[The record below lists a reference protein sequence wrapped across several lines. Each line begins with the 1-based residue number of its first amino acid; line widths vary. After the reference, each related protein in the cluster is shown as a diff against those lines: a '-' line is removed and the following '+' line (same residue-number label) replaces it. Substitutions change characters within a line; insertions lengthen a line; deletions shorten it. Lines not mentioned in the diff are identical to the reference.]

1 MSATVG
7 SLNIEVQLALNKLQ
21 GQFDT
26 LTQKVNQNN
35 ARLNSSFKGLSDSIR
50 AQFTSLIPA
59 VTLGSMVAFEKSLF
73 SGAANLQHAADAAR
87 VGVEEF
93 QVLGYLARH
102 SGSDIDALTR
112 SLDRMQLNIEKAST
126 GDKGMQRYFRELGIS
141 IEAIEHLSPERQFE
155 MIGQAVTRASDPTQ
169 AWAAAVE
176 ILGVRTAPRLM
187 EALKRL
193 GAEGFDAVAD
203 KARASG
209 QVMDKEAAELL
220 QQRAIQAEDLW
231 TRIKNRAS
239 EMTALIF
246 ATGDVEGLQYQIRY
260 WKELGNNEEW
270 VTQLEKELAVAI
282 RTRAAAQAAASAATA
297 QTASV
302 SISFMSAEEQAALKL
317 KSAHDALDARAAI
330 LDPSYDDKVAA
341 AKERLAEAARKA
353 NLAEM
358 SDADQIITLRQQA
371 LELEIKSNDAGL
383 TTLDQLKAKT
393 ESENL
398 YREAGAKT
406 ETQIKALDA
415 ANEALAKAD
424 QKVSDREETKIDQLE
439 TLRNRVEQA
448 QKAYDDLIASFA
460 GAPADD
466 ADVLEAT
473 IKATVKLTAAK
484 QDLAQVTQWATSR
497 SQAWISSFE
506 TDAEKYQRALHEI
519 SVLEDEGFLSVE
531 QGAKAAREAWE
542 SLDPVGKRMASMFDE
557 LSSSATKAF
566 ADMVMDGRTSFSDLV
581 RIVERAVVEMAAEL
595 YLINPIINAMF
606 NQNRPTGGGGG
617 GGTNWLGWAG
627 LVASLFFDEGGRPP
641 VGRASIVGESG
652 PELFI
657 PDTAGTV
664 IPNKALR
671 SAGGSAIGGDT
682 FNFTYRFDSGVT
694 PAQLSP
700 LLEMNRRKTVSDIME
715 MKRAGGRRSAAL

>member
-50 AQFTSLIPA
+50 SQFTALIPA
-59 VTLGSMVAFEKSLF
+59 VTLGSMLAFEKSLF
-73 SGAANLQHAADAAR
+73 SGAANLEHAADAAR

-112 SLDRMQLNIEKAST
+112 ALDRMQLNIEKAST
-126 GDKGMQRYFRELGIS
+126 GDKGMQQYFRELGIS

-155 MIGQAVTRASDPTQ
+155 MIGQAVAHASDPTQ

-193 GAEGFDAVAD
+193 GVEGFDAVAE

-209 QVMDKEAAELL
+209 QVMDKEAAAIL

-231 TRIKNRAS
+231 TQIKNRAS

-246 ATGDVEGLQYQIRY
+246 AKGDVEGLQYQIRY

-282 RTRAAAQAAASAATA
+282 RTRAAAQAAAAAATA

-341 AKERLAEAARKA
+341 AKDRMAEATRKA

-358 SDADQIITLRQQA
+358 SDADQIINLRQQA

-393 ESENL
+393 DSENL
-398 YREAGAKT
+398 YHEAGAKT

-519 SVLEDEGFLSVE
+519 SVLEEKGFLSVE

-542 SLDPVGKRMASMFDE
+542 SLDPVGKEITKTFTEIYSS
-557 LSSSATKAF
+557 LSSEGSKAF
-566 ADMVMDGRTSFSDLV
+566 AEMVLDGRSSFSDLV
-581 RIVERAVVEMAAEL
+581 RIVEEAVLEMAAKL
-595 YLINPIINAMF
+595 AIINPLINAMF
-606 NQNRPTGGGGG
+606 NL
-617 GGTNWLGWAG
+617 GGTKNELASWWSIR
-627 LVASLFFDEGGRPP
+627 SLFGGFFAGGGRPSTGA
-641 VGRASIVGESG
+641 VSVVGESG

-657 PDTAGTV
+657 PDSPGTI
-664 IPNKALR
+664 IPAHALAAVGEGGDSFTFNYSIPTGVTRAELMPALR
-671 SAGGSAIGGDT
+671 MSQEQTIS
-682 FNFTYRFDSGVT
+682 R
-694 PAQLSP
+694 
-700 LLEMNRRKTVSDIME
+700 IMA
-715 MKRAGGRRSAAL
+715 MKRQGGGRSTSL